1 LIVSQEKSFRHAH
14 IHLTAHELT
23 RRMAE
28 AVSEEFRVASSALDK
43 FLAAREVKVVEP
55 LEVIRKIAEERK
67 FSQKVTDQ
75 VLSGYLA
82 ESESNWF
89 GVVNAFTHAAQN
101 LARFSGSTWSGL
113 RERCSKLP
121 CNSSSFFKFRQANAC
136 LFL

>member
-1 LIVSQEKSFRHAH
+1 MSSLAE
-14 IHLTAHELT
+14 
-23 RRMAE
+23 MAE
-28 AVSEEFRVASSALDK
+28 AVSEEFRVASSALNK

-89 GVVNAFTHAAQN
+89 GVINAFTHAAQN
-101 LARFSGSTWSGL
+101 LAPLQRIDMERFAGTL
-113 RERCSKLP
+113 LETPL
-121 CNSSSFFKFRQANAC
+121 Q
-136 LFL
+136 